1 MYRYFL
7 DMPRKLQGKNIHI
20 STFGTFYM
28 FKNNNQRD
36 NLEFSQQ

>member
-1 MYRYFL
+1 
-7 DMPRKLQGKNIHI
+7 
-20 STFGTFYM
+20 M